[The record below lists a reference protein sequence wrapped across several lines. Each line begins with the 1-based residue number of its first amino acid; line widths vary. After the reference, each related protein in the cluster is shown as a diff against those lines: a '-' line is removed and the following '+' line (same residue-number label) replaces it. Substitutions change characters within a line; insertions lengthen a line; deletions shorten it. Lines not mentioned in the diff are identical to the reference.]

1 MVPAFTNIVKEELL
15 VTEGNACLEMTPDSD
30 RTLIARVCRNPEF
43 CHRNACIRK
52 CCAENEFFY
61 AQGCNKFAVP
71 DEPTEF
77 HEALAIAVNQTK
89 SSAFDTTK
97 GSSNNI

>member
-1 MVPAFTNIVKEELL
+1 MVPAFMNIVKEELL
-15 VTEGNACLEMTPDSD
+15 VTEDNACLERTSDSD

-61 AQGCNKFAVP
+61 AQGCNKLAVP
-71 DEPTEF
+71 DEPIEF
-77 HEALAIAVNQTK
+77 HEALANAVNQTK